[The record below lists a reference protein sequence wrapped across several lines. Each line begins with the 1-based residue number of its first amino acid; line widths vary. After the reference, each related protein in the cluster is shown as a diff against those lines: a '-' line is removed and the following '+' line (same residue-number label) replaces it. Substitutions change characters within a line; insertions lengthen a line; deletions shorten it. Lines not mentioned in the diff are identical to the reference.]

1 MDQGLMGLEALF
13 QPITIGTLT
22 LPNRFVMAPMSRYA
36 CPERMPTA
44 DLSAYHRRRA
54 EGGVGLMLTG
64 GAAIDHPAANN
75 SPVLADFRAEA
86 RPAWQAL
93 VDETR
98 AAGGRIGLQLWHAG
112 GRFNREPWWQPA
124 PLASPSGLGGPD
136 FVVGE
141 PLSDEAIND
150 IIAGFGEAAAAARQ
164 IGFDAVEIHAAHGFL
179 LDQFFWDVTNRRPDR
194 WGGLHLEDR
203 LTFAL
208 AVYHAV
214 RAAVGP
220 GMPVSMRISQWKEQ
234 DYGARLAATP
244 DALARW
250 VGPLVDAGIDVIDC
264 SQRRFWEPEFA
275 GSDLNLAGWVKKL
288 TGGRTMTIG
297 SIGLDR
303 DVTASFAGD
312 RALPAPLTG
321 LVERFE
327 RGDFDLVGLG
337 RVLLAD
343 PDWIEKTR
351 DGRLS
356 ELIPFEKDTADVV
369 W

>member
-1 MDQGLMGLEALF
+1 MGIEALF
-13 QPITIGTLT
+13 RPITFGKLT

-36 CPERMPTA
+36 CPDRVPTPE
-44 DLSAYHRRRA
+44 LSAYHRRRA
-54 EGGVGLMLTG
+54 EGGAGLMLTG

-86 RPAWQAL
+86 RPAWRDL
-93 VDETR
+93 VAETH
-98 AAGGRIGLQLWHAG
+98 AAGGRIALQLWHAG
-112 GRFNREPWWQPA
+112 GRFNREPWWRPA
-124 PLASPSGLGGPD
+124 PLVSPSGLGGPD
-136 FVVGE
+136 LVVGE
-141 PLSDEAIND
+141 PLRDEE
-150 IIAGFGEAAAAARQ
+150 IADLVARFGEAAAAAKA
-164 IGFDAVEIHAAHGFL
+164 IGFEAVEIHGAHGFL
-179 LDQFFWDVTNRRPDR
+179 IDQFFWEATNRRTDR
-194 WGGLHLEDR
+194 WGGPHLEDR
-203 LTFAL
+203 LEFAL
-208 AVYHAV
+208 AVYRSV

-220 GMPVSMRISQWKEQ
+220 DMPVSMRISQWKEQ
-234 DYGARLAATP
+234 DYAARLATTP

-250 VGPLVDAGIDVIDC
+250 VGPLVDAGIDFVNC
-264 SQRRFWEPEFA
+264 SQRRFWEPEFE

-312 RALPAPLTG
+312 RAVPAPLTG

-343 PDWIEKTR
+343 PHWIEKVR
-351 DGRLS
+351 EGRFA
-356 ELIPFEKDTADVV
+356 ELIPFEADAANVV
-369 W
+369 Y

>member
-1 MDQGLMGLEALF
+1 MTLDSLF
-13 QPITIGTLT
+13 QPITIGALT

-36 CPERMPTA
+36 CPDRLPTPE
-44 DLSAYHRRRA
+44 LSAYHRRRA

-93 VDETR
+93 VDETHE
-98 AAGGRIGLQLWHAG
+98 AGGRISLQLWHAG
-112 GRFNREPWWQPA
+112 GRFNREPWWRPA
-124 PLASPSGLGGPD
+124 SLVSPSGLGGPD

-141 PLSDEAIND
+141 PLSDEDIAD
-150 IIAGFGEAAAAARQ
+150 IIAGFGEAAAAAKQ
-164 IGFDAVEIHAAHGFL
+164 VGFDAVEIHGAHGFL
-179 LDQFFWDVTNRRPDR
+179 IDQFFWDVTNKRTDR
-194 WGGLHLEDR
+194 WGGLHIEDR
-203 LTFAL
+203 LEFAL
-208 AVYHAV
+208 AVYRAV
-214 RAAVGP
+214 RAATGP

-234 DYGARLAATP
+234 DYAARLADTP

-250 VGPLVDAGIDVIDC
+250 VGPLVDAGIDFVDC
-264 SQRRFWEPEFA
+264 SQRRFWEPEFE

-312 RALPAPLTG
+312 RAVPAPLTG

-351 DGRLS
+351 AGRLS
-356 ELIPFEKDTADVV
+356 ELIPFEKDSANVV

>member
-1 MDQGLMGLEALF
+1 MGLEALF

-36 CPERMPTA
+36 CPERVPTPE
-44 DLSAYHRRRA
+44 LSAYHRRRA

-86 RPAWQAL
+86 RPAWRSL
-93 VDETR
+93 VAETH
-98 AAGGRIGLQLWHAG
+98 AAGGRISLQLWHAG
-112 GRFNREPWWQPA
+112 GRFNREPWWRPA

-141 PLSDEAIND
+141 PLNDEAIAD
-150 IIAGFGEAAAAARQ
+150 IVARFGEAAAAREV
-164 IGFDAVEIHAAHGFL
+164 GFDAVEIHGAHGFL
-179 LDQFFWDVTNRRPDR
+179 IDQFFWDATNKRTDR
-194 WGGLHLEDR
+194 WGGVHLEDR
-203 LTFAL
+203 LAFAL
-208 AVYHAV
+208 EVYRSV
-214 RAAVGP
+214 RAATGP
-220 GMPVSMRISQWKEQ
+220 DMPVSMRISQWKEQ
-234 DYGARLAATP
+234 DYAAKLATTP
-244 DALARW
+244 NALARW
-250 VGPLVDAGIDVIDC
+250 VGPLVDAGIDFIDC

-275 GSDLNLAGWVKKL
+275 GSDLNLAGWVKEL

-312 RALPAPLTG
+312 RAVPAPLTG

-343 PDWIEKTR
+343 PHWIEKVR
-351 DGRLS
+351 EGRFAD
-356 ELIPFEKDTADVV
+356 LIPFEARAANVV
-369 W
+369 Y